1 MERSDQKYKE
11 KFIKEIKKYLNFSNK
26 YKKLAEEIAAETAE
40 TAEMVYEAPSERVNR
55 ISKLSFEQKV
65 KMATNACIRHSYTDY
80 DDILI
85 EKTIEQSCSFI
96 DDTYKEIK
104 GEAMNEVSEFIRKHR
119 E

>member
-1 MERSDQKYKE
+1 MSETSDQKYKE
-11 KFIKEIKKYLNFSNK
+11 KFRKEIKKYLNFSNK

-40 TAEMVYEAPSERVNR
+40 MVYEAPSERVNR
-55 ISKLSFEQKV
+55 TSKLSFEQKV
-65 KMATNACIRHSYTDY
+65 KMAANACIRHSYTDY